1 MGRKGR
7 HSEEGAE
14 MSRMRKK
21 IIRSLALSIAVAAA
35 MVPNASAGYNV
46 GGADSSVASARTTT
60 ELGQAIGEPGE
71 QIGAAANSLASRTPT
86 ELAQTVAPSVTAGAG
101 SGGFDWG
108 DAAIGAGTAL
118 GLALVGVTAVVFLN
132 RRRAIRGSRVPV
144 ASS

>member
-1 MGRKGR
+1 
-7 HSEEGAE
+7 
-14 MSRMRKK
+14 MSRMRKQ

-71 QIGAAANSLASRTPT
+71 QSGAAANSLASRTPT
-86 ELAQTVAPSVTAGAG
+86 ELAQTVAPSVSASAE
-101 SGGFDWG
+101 SSGFDWG

-118 GLALVGVTAVVFLN
+118 GLALAGVTAVVFLN